1 MNEVIAIVYYCFWR
15 YSSEAVI
22 NTKYFESDLFNC
34 FSNLMSEIKDG
45 FLRELDKEESGI
57 QGKCK
62 AIEEIVKVCD
72 PEVLEELKSENV
84 VT

>member
-1 MNEVIAIVYYCFWR
+1 
-15 YSSEAVI
+15 
-22 NTKYFESDLFNC
+22 
-34 FSNLMSEIKDG
+34 MSEIKDG

>member
-1 MNEVIAIVYYCFWR
+1 
-15 YSSEAVI
+15 
-22 NTKYFESDLFNC
+22 
-34 FSNLMSEIKDG
+34 MSEIKDG

-84 VT
+84 VTQFYALRWIMLLMC